1 MNFCMKINFGV
12 LEEKLREGK
21 LKNLRYD
28 LQWQQNVFTVA
39 TEINEAAVQA
49 SLVIPQIITKKSNH
63 LRMLSV

>member
-1 MNFCMKINFGV
+1 MKINFGV